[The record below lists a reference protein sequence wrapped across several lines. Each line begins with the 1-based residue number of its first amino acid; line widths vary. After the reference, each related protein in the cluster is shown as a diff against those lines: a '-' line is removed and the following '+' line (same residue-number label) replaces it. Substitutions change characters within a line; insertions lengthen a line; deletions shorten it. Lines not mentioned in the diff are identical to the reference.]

1 MKQDVQDLRGAPLA
15 ALFRG
20 ESALKRIQI
29 ALFALF
35 LTGPLVALSIF
46 GPPDLYERRDFTSFP
61 TLGHIFSSDN
71 VGRKQLS
78 DALIERFYP
87 RKWAVS
93 ARNWTDWRIF
103 GFLDT
108 STVVSGGNG
117 YLFYKPGLVSRDCSK
132 KDDITASLETYRLH
146 MALAAAAGM
155 DLMITMSPNKE
166 TVENNSVTG
175 RAAIYAKCYDEIRQI
190 ETDAYQR
197 YGRGMFHS
205 HEDSI
210 RRIGSQVGQRYARYD
225 THWVP
230 AMHIAAIEDIREWL
244 GYPARLD
251 TIHTTTQTRNM
262 ELTGMVAQN
271 DPETVPDAVDDD
283 LATWAAQLQKIPGR
297 TVVLHDSFYM
307 AAAKRLSPHFQ
318 DVKFIHLEDA
328 AAAFRDRPDAQYDEI
343 GASLQQADRIIVNS
357 VERFMAIRYA
367 GAALSW
373 NSVLGQEILRRN
385 GIAAKGRC
393 GSNSVADAPESSLSL
408 KNVERLSPT
417 RFRVTS
423 ADSYI
428 VVEPGA
434 APAGSRTFCF
444 SLAIKAPGS
453 EMVGLAIPGRGAAFS
468 KYSIVTVSLDQQGR
482 GEINLLLPA
491 DYMGSVFRI
500 TPTFSSQDFEIDRLK
515 TGWQ

>member
-1 MKQDVQDLRGAPLA
+1 MKQDVQDLRGVPLT

-20 ESALKRIQI
+20 ESALKKIQI

-35 LTGPLVALSIF
+35 LTGPLVTLSIF
-46 GPPDLYERRDFTSFP
+46 GLPDLYERRDFTSFP
-61 TLGHIFSSDN
+61 ELGHVLSNNN

-78 DALIERFYP
+78 DALVERFYP

-93 ARNWTDWRIF
+93 ARNWIDWRIF

-108 STVVSGGNG
+108 DTVVSGGNG
-117 YLFYKPGLVSRDCSK
+117 YLFYKPGIVSRACSK
-132 KDDITASLETYRLH
+132 KDDITASLEAYRLH

-166 TVENNSVTG
+166 TIEKDSVTG

-210 RRIGSQVGQRYARYD
+210 RRIGSRVGQRYARYD

-230 AMHIAAIEDIREWL
+230 AMHIAAIEDIRKWL
-244 GYPARLD
+244 GYPARLT
-251 TIHTTTQTRNM
+251 TINTTTQTRNL

-271 DPETVPDAVDDD
+271 DPETIPDAVNDD
-283 LATWAAQLQKIPGR
+283 LAKWAAQLQKIPGR
-297 TVVLHDSFYM
+297 TVILHDSFYM
-307 AAAKRLSPHFQ
+307 ALANRLSPHFQ

-328 AAAFRDRPDAQYDEI
+328 AAAFRNRPNAQYDEI
-343 GASLQQADRIIVNS
+343 VASLKRADRIIVNS
-357 VERFMAIRYA
+357 VERFMAMRYVNS
-367 GAALSW
+367 ALSW
-373 NSVLGQEILRRN
+373 DSVLGQEILRRN
-385 GIAAKGRC
+385 STVAKARC
-393 GSNSVADAPESSLSL
+393 GSDSAADAPESSLTL
-408 KNVERLSPT
+408 KNLERVSLT
-417 RFRVTS
+417 RFHVT
-423 ADSYI
+423 AGDPYI
-428 VVEPGA
+428 LIEPGA
-434 APAGSRTFCF
+434 APAGTRTFCF

-453 EMVGLAIPGRGAAFS
+453 EIVGLAIPGHGAAFS
-468 KYSIVTVSLDQQGR
+468 KYSVVTVPLDHQGR
-482 GEINLLLPA
+482 GEVNLLLPA